1 MRPHIHPRGRLA
13 LLFLATA
20 LEITRINHSYVF
32 HGERER
38 ERERF
43 LPGHEMALPYLSYVL
58 PLQQGEEKKRGKE
71 KERGSSYFR
80 AQRRSS
86 FLENR
91 DNAVSVE
98 GFMERS

>member
-38 ERERF
+38 EREVSSWPRDGPPVF
-43 LPGHEMALPYLSYVL
+43 ILRPPFATGRR
-58 PLQQGEEKKRGKE
+58 EEKRKR
-71 KERGSSYFR
+71 ER
-80 AQRRSS
+80 
-86 FLENR
+86 
-91 DNAVSVE
+91 
-98 GFMERS
+98 ERLVLFSRPEAFEFPRK